1 MPEFSVILRVHCQFG
16 VEGSND
22 KSNVLL
28 AGHLL
33 LLLVWLVWQVL
44 LVKLQVNVEYWVEGF
59 NLIEFQ

>member
-1 MPEFSVILRVHCQFG
+1 VHCQFG

>member
-28 AGHLL
+28 AGQFAAFAGLAGL
-33 LLLVWLVWQVL
+33 AGIAGKVASECRILGRRIQ
-44 LVKLQVNVEYWVEGF
+44 F
-59 NLIEFQ
+59 D